1 MAGEGDLKLLGMV
14 VSPFVVRV
22 RMALHLKGVS
32 YEYIEQDLFNKGELL
47 LKYNPVHKKV
57 PVLIHNGKPI
67 CESLAIVQYV
77 DEALAASS
85 PSILPADP
93 HDRAVARFWAAYVDD
108 KVCNIIPKFSPLL
121 LMFQQPMLIA
131 CPFSQFFPAW
141 IGIMRAETEEDR
153 AKKMS
158 ETLAVVEQLEAALA
172 QCSNG
177 KAFFSG
183 DSVGYLDIAV
193 GCNLF
198 WLDAMRKMFGVVVID
213 AAKTPVLAAWADRFR
228 ESDVGKKVLPD
239 GDVAAE
245 YAKKI
250 QAYRAAA
257 TASK

>member
-93 HDRAVARFWAAYVDD
+93 HDRAVGRFWAAYVDD
-108 KVCNIIPKFSPLL
+108 K
-121 LMFQQPMLIA
+121 
-131 CPFSQFFPAW
+131 FFPAW

-158 ETLAVVEQLEAALA
+158 ETAAVVEQLEAALA

-213 AAKTPVLAAWADRFR
+213 AARTPVLAAWADRFK
-228 ESDVGKKVLPD
+228 ESDVGKEVLPD
-239 GDVAAE
+239 GDIAVE

-257 TASK
+257 AASK